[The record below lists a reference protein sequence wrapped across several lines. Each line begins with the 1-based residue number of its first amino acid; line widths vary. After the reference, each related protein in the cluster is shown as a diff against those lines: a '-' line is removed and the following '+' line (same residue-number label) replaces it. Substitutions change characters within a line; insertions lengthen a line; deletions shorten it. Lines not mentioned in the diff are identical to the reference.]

1 MGFAVCL
8 PLALGAGLV
17 ICAGSPGGE
26 SVAELLTA
34 QRFTEA
40 RAQLEPHV
48 AAHPEDTLARCQ
60 LAFALVTLGE
70 PEGALAHA
78 DLAAQQQPL
87 WAAPRYH
94 RGRALLLQHD
104 FAGADAA
111 FDAARDRDAN
121 WFAEWR
127 DHFQALAALGQ
138 GDETRAI
145 RLFAA
150 SPDSKPPGGAP
161 FLFERMA
168 ALWSIVP
175 EPEPARAWYR
185 RAAAEWFDAEIP
197 GRVLAPYDLAPPVR
211 GEWRV
216 MQGHFGDESH
226 FGIAGS
232 FSLDL
237 MKVEH
242 GKLTRRDGD
251 ARECYWTY
259 GSEVLAPAA
268 ARVVLAIDEHEEHA
282 ACASDRTA
290 LATPAVARAPLGNHL
305 VLELAPDAF
314 LLLAHLKRGSLAVK
328 AGERVAKGQRLA
340 AIGMTGVTYAPH
352 LHLTVW
358 SQLAPAASRPLRF
371 VEAHRRQLDGTL
383 APFAPFA
390 PTAGEAIVTR

>member
-1 MGFAVCL
+1 MGFTACL
-8 PLALGAGLV
+8 LLAARAGF
-17 ICAGSPGGE
+17 AESTDGE
-26 SVAELLTA
+26 SAAELLAA
-34 QRFTEA
+34 QRFAEA
-40 RAQLEPHV
+40 RALLEPHV
-48 AAHPEDTLARCQ
+48 AAHPDDTLARCQ

-70 PEGALAHA
+70 SMGALANA
-78 DLAAQQQPL
+78 DIAAQQQPL

-111 FDAARDRDAN
+111 FDAARDRDAT

-145 RLFAA
+145 RLFTG
-150 SPDSKPPGGAP
+150 SPDSKPPGGPP

-168 ALWSIVP
+168 ALYSIVP

-185 RAAAEWFDAEIP
+185 RAATDWFDAEVP
-197 GRVLAPYDLAPPVR
+197 GRVLPSFDLAPPVR

-242 GKLTRRDGD
+242 GKLTRRNGD
-251 ARECYWTY
+251 LREAFFTFDAP
-259 GSEVLAPAA
+259 VFAPADGRIVHVITDLPDHL
-268 ARVVLAIDEHEEHA
+268 AR
-282 ACASDRTA
+282 ASDMA
-290 LATPAVARAPLGNHL
+290 CLATPAVRNQPLGNHL
-305 VLELAPDAF
+305 VLALAPDSF
-314 LLLAHLKRGSLAVK
+314 LLLAHLRQGSIAWKVGDDVA
-328 AGERVAKGQRLA
+328 AGSRLA
-340 AIGMTGVTYAPH
+340 TIGMTGVTYAPH
-352 LHLTVW
+352 LHLTLW
-358 SQLAPAASRPLRF
+358 SQLEPPVGRPLRF
-371 VEAHRRQLDGTL
+371 LGARQRRADGSL
-383 APFAPFA
+383 APEAPF
-390 PTAGEAIVTR
+390 TAAVGEAFVVR